1 MSSVVRCILTPHS
14 KQRSASARAEPRLL
28 VGKGVA
34 HYRCCSSS
42 RARASAV
49 YMWAHGPSMSN
60 EWRFSRC
67 NV

>member
-49 YMWAHGPSMSN
+49 YTLLKIGCYSN
-60 EWRFSRC
+60 TFWG
-67 NV
+67 VG